1 VSSLLVTP
9 PGRSPAPPGVRPR
22 SPGLQ
27 AFGLTH
33 PGLVRA
39 VNEDAYLV
47 DAGLGLFAVADGVG
61 GHAGGEIASR
71 LALDALRTGLGDP
84 SLPGAA
90 GLRLVAAVEHAN
102 ARVHAAA
109 GADRAW
115 AGMATTLTAMLVQGN
130 AAAIAHVGDT
140 RAYRLRGRR
149 LDQLTEDHTLVA
161 AYVQAGTM
169 TAEEAAVSRL
179 RNVILRAVGSDEVVE
194 VDTSLVAVEPGD
206 TFLLCSD
213 GLHGVVGD
221 GEIAEVI
228 LAEPD
233 LTAAATELV
242 ERAND
247 GGGPDNVTVVLARIG

>member
-1 VSSLLVTP
+1 MPSLE
-9 PGRSPAPPGVRPR
+9 
-22 SPGLQ
+22 

-33 PGLVRA
+33 TGLVRA

-47 DAGLGLFAVADGVG
+47 EPGLGLFAVADGVG
-61 GHAGGEIASR
+61 GHAAGEIASR
-71 LALDALRTGLGDP
+71 LALDALRTGVGDP

-90 GLRLVAAVEHAN
+90 GLQLVAAVDHAN
-102 ARVHAAA
+102 ARVHATARV
-109 GADRAW
+109 DRAW
-115 AGMATTLTAMLVQGN
+115 AGMATTLTAMLVRGS

-149 LDQLTEDHTLVA
+149 LEQLTEDHTLVA

-179 RNVILRAVGSDEVVE
+179 RNVILRAVGSDETVD
-194 VDTSLVAVEPGD
+194 VDTHLVAIEPGD

-221 GEIAEVI
+221 GEIARVL

-233 LTAAATELV
+233 LTAAAAELV
-242 ERAND
+242 KRAND
-247 GGGPDNVTVVLARIG
+247 GGGPDNVTVVLVGIG